1 MKRVVFRLSMPN
13 VASWNG
19 KWSGAGKNYVIVKK
33 LTDKIVSELGI
44 TEEKGNSWYY
54 GWDYGWG
61 AEVSARIAQK
71 GERMKKSDGFC
82 GYGWMVDNILA
93 YGSPYGKPKEVNG
106 YEEES
111 NELDVYAPEVSE

>member
-1 MKRVVFRLSMPN
+1 MKTCKTCR
-13 VASWNG
+13 
-19 KWSGAGKNYVIVKK
+19 KWYPISDTMGMCYAPGEFIKLAHESCGRWEHETAG
-33 LTDKIVSELGI
+33 
-44 TEEKGNSWYY
+44 
-54 GWDYGWG
+54 
-61 AEVSARIAQK
+61 AQK
-71 GERMKKSDGFC
+71 GERLKKSDGFC